1 MGGMTLKIFLKF
13 KWILDQTYLE
23 IFLSIL
29 DIFKRK
35 NNFWP
40 KCLFLVKG
48 VGGWVLKVW
57 EIPSFFNPFLSN
69 RLFNCLY
76 QFIMDITWI
85 LTLKLVPT
93 SLNVKQPHNELSILE
108 CPKNLNIWL
117 VLSQL
122 INNLVFCVPNHH

>member
-1 MGGMTLKIFLKF
+1 MGGMTLKIVLIF
-13 KWILDQTYLE
+13 KWILDLTDLE
-23 IFLSIL
+23 IYY
-29 DIFKRK
+29 
-35 NNFWP
+35 
-40 KCLFLVKG
+40 
-48 VGGWVLKVW
+48 
-57 EIPSFFNPFLSN
+57 E
-69 RLFNCLY
+69 
-76 QFIMDITWI
+76 FIMDINWI

>member
-1 MGGMTLKIFLKF
+1 MGVLTLKIIPKF
-13 KWILDQTYLE
+13 KWILDLTDLE
-23 IFLSIL
+23 IYY
-29 DIFKRK
+29 
-35 NNFWP
+35 
-40 KCLFLVKG
+40 
-48 VGGWVLKVW
+48 
-57 EIPSFFNPFLSN
+57 E
-69 RLFNCLY
+69 
-76 QFIMDITWI
+76 FIMDINWI

>member
-1 MGGMTLKIFLKF
+1 MLQ
-13 KWILDQTYLE
+13 LDNLTAIKSE
-23 IFLSIL
+23 TA
-29 DIFKRK
+29 
-35 NNFWP
+35 
-40 KCLFLVKG
+40 
-48 VGGWVLKVW
+48 
-57 EIPSFFNPFLSN
+57 PSFNIN
-69 RLFNCLY
+69 W
-76 QFIMDITWI
+76 M